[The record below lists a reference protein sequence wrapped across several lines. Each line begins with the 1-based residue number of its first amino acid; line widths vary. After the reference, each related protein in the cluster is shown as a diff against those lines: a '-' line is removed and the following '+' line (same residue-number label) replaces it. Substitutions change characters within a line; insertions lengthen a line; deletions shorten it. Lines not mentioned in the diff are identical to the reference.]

1 MLLLCIC
8 NNKNGLFVSVVVSL
22 GQLRRVS
29 GHNYV
34 GISLTLALSPILH
47 AIKMTLAVYATLM
60 YLMSALN
67 RMHQYI

>member
-34 GISLTLALSPILH
+34 GISLMLVLSLILH
-47 AIKMTLAVYATLM
+47 AIRMMLVTYVTLM

-67 RMHQYI
+67 HMYQYI

>member
-8 NNKNGLFVSVVVSL
+8 NNRNGLFVSVVVSL

-29 GHNYV
+29 GRNYE
-34 GISLTLALSPILH
+34 GISLTLVLSLILH
-47 AIKMTLAVYATLM
+47 AIRMTLVTYATLM

-67 RMHQYI
+67 QMYQYI